1 MTAVVISNKA
11 VDDIMK
17 TIKSLEEPGLLVE
30 STSEKIKN
38 ERKEQKGRFLLGI
51 LLGILAAIL
60 LGNMFADK
68 AKIPGREVTRAGEGT
83 IRASQNF

>member
-1 MTAVVISNKA
+1 
-11 VDDIMK
+11 MK
-17 TIKSLEEPGLLVE
+17 TIKFLEEPGLLVE
-30 STSEKIKN
+30 GTSEKIKN
-38 ERKEQKGRFLLGI
+38 ERKEQKGRFLLRV

-68 AKIPGREVTRAGEGT
+68 AKIPRWEVARAGEGT